1 MGIIDKDQHDVFFS
15 YATLDNE
22 LQSNWIKDFRDDLKK
37 RVCLQLKTN
46 ESKEVDLDHID
57 FFIDVKG
64 LPANGGLVDE
74 LKDAI
79 KRSHFLFMFVG
90 EGYLRSDYCAKE
102 LEWFSSRFSSLERQA
117 LNHMFMMMLTRSAV
131 KGASVGKLG
140 EIKSKAKYENV
151 FDEDS
156 GTPIDR
162 LLPTEDGRLA
172 SNPAYTD
179 LVSKIAKALVDRIL
193 DRILEKRVVS
203 PVVPSADGVMIAF
216 GSVTRSLKEYR
227 TTLAREIEQ
236 ASGVKADLLE
246 FDDLASAPDE
256 IRKRLNGAKLFIQL
270 IDKSPVG
277 MLGGAQPGG
286 FLAVQEELVDSEQM
300 LWMEPSDKPDV
311 ALKETDALHLA
322 YLDQVSAAALK
333 GSRAEFVREVL
344 KRLRSRSRPAPTVP
358 SARIILEHSDSDQE
372 QVAHVRRLVEVAWNS
387 DIARNGMQLKFA
399 QIDWDQMK
407 EAPELLQ
414 TCHGIVVIDRSK
426 PLTTLYAQLSDIED
440 ELVRRNYELEQ
451 RTFVLPP
458 KSSPT
463 IMNWPTI
470 LFKAQNDNPDF
481 LVVTREKLHEFLGSV
496 MNKALAAK
504 SSSPHHEP

>member
-1 MGIIDKDQHDVFFS
+1 MGIIDKDHHDVFFS

-22 LQSNWIKDFRDDLKK
+22 LQSDWVKNFHDDLKK
-37 RVCLQLKTN
+37 RVRLELKSSGFN
-46 ESKEVDLDHID
+46 DIDLDQIA
-57 FFIDVKG
+57 FFIDARG
-64 LPANGGLVDE
+64 MPANGGLVDE
-74 LKDAI
+74 LIKAI
-79 KRSHFLFMFVG
+79 RRSHFLFMFVG

-102 LEWFSSRFSSLERQA
+102 LEWFSSRFASIERQA
-117 LNHMFMMMLTRSAV
+117 LNHMFMLMLTRSAV
-131 KGASVGKLG
+131 KDASVGKLG

-162 LLPTEDGRLA
+162 LLPTEDGKLA
-172 SNPAYTD
+172 FNPVYTD
-179 LVSKIAKALVDRIL
+179 LVSKIAKTLVE
-193 DRILEKRVVS
+193 RILENLKKPRLV
-203 PVVPSADGVMIAF
+203 PVDELMIAF
-216 GSVTRSLKEYR
+216 GAVTRSLKEYR
-227 TTLAREIEQ
+227 TTLARDIEQ
-236 ASGVKADLLE
+236 ASGAKADLLE

-256 IRKRLNGAKLFIQL
+256 IRKRLKRAKLFIQ
-270 IDKSPVG
+270 IVDKSSVG
-277 MLGGAQPGG
+277 MLGGSQPGG
-286 FLAVQEELVDSEQM
+286 FLAVQEKLLDPDQQI
-300 LWMEPSDKPDV
+300 LWMEPSDKPV
-311 ALKETDALHLA
+311 VTLSETDALHLP
-322 YLDQVSAAALK
+322 YLNRVSAAALK
-333 GSRAEFVREVL
+333 GSRAELVQEAV
-344 KRLRSRSRPAPTVP
+344 KTLRSRGRRAPTVP
-358 SARIILEHSDSDQE
+358 SARIMLEHSDSDQE

-426 PLTTLYAQLSDIED
+426 PLRTLYVQLDDITD
-440 ELVRRNYELEQ
+440 ELARRNYELEQ

-470 LFKAQNDNPDF
+470 LFKEVNDKPDL
-481 LVVTREKLHEFLGSV
+481 LVVTQEKLHEFLGSV

-504 SSSPHHEP
+504 SA